1 MRRSTLTAVAV
12 AALVAGACG
21 GGGGASLACGPVEHP
36 ELQGGGH
43 LIGDAEPP
51 VPYSSTPGTSGFHA
65 AGAPR
70 TGVFQEDRALTEPEL
85 VLDLE
90 VGQVVAAYA
99 PGRLTDAEVAELEE
113 LATGPLSGELT
124 VTPFDGDMGAP
135 LTLNAWGTRRPCS
148 TVDRDTITGFVEEFG
163 GEGPGHG

>member
-1 MRRSTLTAVAV
+1 MSRSVLAAVAV
-12 AALVAGACG
+12 AAVVASSCGSGAEV
-21 GGGGASLACGPVEHP
+21 ACGPVEHP

-65 AGAPR
+65 AGAAPE
-70 TGVFQEDRALTEPEL
+70 GVYGEEDPLTEPAI
-85 VLDLE
+85 VLSLE
-90 VGQVVAAYA
+90 SGQVVAAYA
-99 PGRLTDAEVAELEE
+99 PQDLPEAEVAELED
-113 LATGPLSGELT
+113 LATGPLADRLT

-148 TVDRDTITGFVEEFG
+148 TVDPDTVRAFVEGFG
-163 GEGPGHG
+163 GSGPDHP